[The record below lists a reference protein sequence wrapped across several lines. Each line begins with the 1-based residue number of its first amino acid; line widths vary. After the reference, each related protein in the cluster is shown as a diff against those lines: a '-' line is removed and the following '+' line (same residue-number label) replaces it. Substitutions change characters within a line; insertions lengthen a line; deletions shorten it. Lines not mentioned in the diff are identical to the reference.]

1 MQMGTTI
8 PLNFLIETFSVQALT
23 IQTGICLNNL
33 NVTAMDS
40 RDSKGRGRFFPFL
53 PEHHLNPGNVSKD
66 YWYWN
71 MIYYPVEKVANII
84 DRDFQRFIMI

>member
-1 MQMGTTI
+1 M
-8 PLNFLIETFSVQALT
+8 
-23 IQTGICLNNL
+23 CLNNL

-53 PEHHLNPGNVSKD
+53 PEHHLDPGNVTKE

-71 MIYYPVEKVANII
+71 LIYYPVQKVKNQILEY
-84 DRDFQRFIMI
+84 RDN